1 MNKADNVDSS
11 RDEERSSDSTQ
22 PSRKNG
28 EDLPG
33 GYYYDDSTGY
43 EIFKDD
49 ETEEEPSQ
57 QDTNDRRT

>member
-1 MNKADNVDSS
+1 MNKADNVEGG
-11 RDEERSSDSTQ
+11 RDEKDQSDRSQ
-22 PSRKNG
+22 PSRENA

-49 ETEEEPSQ
+49 EVEEEPSQ
-57 QDTNDRRT
+57 PRQ